1 MYFCSV
7 MRVYGTCTA
16 CEFEAS
22 GDTLEQLD
30 EKFKHHYVMIGHKS
44 YFHKEGMV
52 EKLRK
57 LT

>member
-1 MYFCSV
+1 MK
-7 MRVYGTCTA
+7 VYGTCTA

-30 EKFKHHYVMIGHKS
+30 AKFKHHFIIIGHHS
-44 YFHKEGMV
+44 YFHKEGTV

-57 LT
+57 IS

>member
-1 MYFCSV
+1 

-30 EKFKHHYVMIGHKS
+30 EKFRRHFVMRGHKS

-52 EKLRK
+52 QNIRK
-57 LT
+57 LA